1 MLTIYSFFKTRT
13 VLSFINL
20 TFEIGL
26 IWAEVKQ
33 LWDEGLKAYIQ
44 DMWNILDFITNSL
57 YIATYT
63 LKLVAYLK
71 VKPQVYSNSK
81 YFTHKLLHYFYG
93 LIKQNVSSFKVQKE
107 LADGHPNAE
116 LKRDQWDAFD
126 PNLVSEG
133 LFAAA
138 NIFSTLKL
146 VYIFTVNPHLGPL
159 QITLGRMV
167 MDIMK

>member
-1 MLTIYSFFKTRT
+1 MDGNPAAN
-13 VLSFINL
+13 LSR
-20 TFEIGL
+20 E
-26 IWAEVKQ
+26 
-33 LWDEGLKAYIQ
+33 D
-44 DMWNILDFITNSL
+44 
-57 YIATYT
+57 
-63 LKLVAYLK
+63 
-71 VKPQVYSNSK
+71 
-81 YFTHKLLHYFYG
+81 
-93 LIKQNVSSFKVQKE
+93 
-107 LADGHPNAE
+107 
-116 LKRDQWDAFD
+116 WDAFD